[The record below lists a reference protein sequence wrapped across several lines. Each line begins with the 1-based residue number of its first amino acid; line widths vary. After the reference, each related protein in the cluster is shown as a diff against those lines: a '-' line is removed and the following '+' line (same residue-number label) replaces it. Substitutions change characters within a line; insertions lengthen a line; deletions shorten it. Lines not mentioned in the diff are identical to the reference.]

1 MDRATYADNELV
13 VSILSRSF
21 DDNKSVN
28 YIVKQDSKRLL
39 RLRRLMEYSFE
50 MCYRF
55 GDIIISDD
63 RKGCALI
70 IMPDKKKTTL
80 TTIFLDAKL
89 AFTSIGI
96 FGIKRALLREARINK
111 IHPDHPI
118 YYLWFIGVAPEEQSK
133 RVGSMLLKQVIKQS
147 EIRNR
152 PIYLE
157 TSTIKN
163 LPWYQKFGFTI
174 FEQIEFG
181 YTLFCL
187 KREVYT

>member
-1 MDRATYADNELV
+1 MDRATYADKELV
-13 VSILSRSF
+13 VNILSSSF

-28 YIVKQDSKRLL
+28 YILKQDGKRAL

-70 IMPDKKKTTL
+70 IMPDKKKINL

-89 AFTSIGI
+89 ALTCIGI
-96 FGIKRALLREARINK
+96 FGIKKAMLREARINK

-133 RVGSMLLKQVIKQS
+133 RVGSRLLKQVIKQS